1 MTNPPEPPPY
11 PGDDAGLPSYGSVPP
26 PPPPSGDVPPPPP
39 HPAPGGAGWP
49 PAGPVGP
56 VQNQKALAALI
67 LGLISIPM
75 MFCCIGLGT
84 GIVALVLGILGRK
97 EIQSSGGAQTGDGM
111 ALAGIIIGIITIVV
125 TIVMTMLFLAVG
137 FAEFES
143 GSFAP

>member
-1 MTNPPEPPPY
+1 VTNPPEPPPY

-39 HPAPGGAGWP
+39 PPAAGGAGWP
-49 PAGPVGP
+49 PAGPAGP

-67 LGLISIPM
+67 LGLISIPL

-84 GIVALVLGILGRK
+84 GIVSLILGILGRK
-97 EIQSSGGAQTGDGM
+97 EIQSSGGTQTGDGM
-111 ALAGIIIGIITIVV
+111 ALAGIIIGIIAIVV
-125 TIVMTMLFLAVG
+125 TIVMTVLVLALG

-143 GSFAP
+143 DFAT